1 MRKLRR
7 IIIKET
13 LLLVR
18 DIPGLII
25 LFLMPLIL
33 ITTITATQENAFKRV
48 SETKVNV
55 LFVDRDTSLLGETI
69 RDGLKQSDFFV
80 VKDELDGKP
89 ITREIAQ
96 GLIASGVYQV
106 GIIIPE
112 NTSDSAQQRAKN
124 IVKHSFYPD
133 SIAQKIPDTTQ
144 NTQSITLLYDPALR
158 ESYKNSLNSSL
169 NRLIQAAET
178 RILTENF
185 MSALPEYLGEKLKAP
200 VHAYLRGQLD
210 TMENVFSSELKKR
223 MGDMLPKDFHIDAK
237 PKAIKFD
244 IGQSLKK
251 NFKLKQDWQNHKFIP
266 VNEEYAGKQDAVIKP
281 TIVQN
286 NVPAFA
292 LFAMFF
298 IVIPLAGSMI
308 TERKEGAY
316 GRLRTLPV
324 KYFSVLSGKI
334 IVYVIVC
341 LLQLVLMILTGM
353 YLLPVLYGLPALEI
367 GHNIGALL
375 IAALCSALA
384 AVGFGLLV
392 GTFTSSMSQAGM
404 FGSFMVV
411 ILGILGGIFLPVYM
425 MPDQLK
431 IVTVLSPIRWGVDSF
446 LDIFVRGGTIG
457 SILPNAMR
465 LFLFFGLSLLIA
477 LINFVK
483 RK

>member
-1 MRKLRR
+1 
-7 IIIKET
+7 
-13 LLLVR
+13 
-18 DIPGLII
+18 
-25 LFLMPLIL
+25 
-33 ITTITATQENAFKRV
+33 
-48 SETKVNV
+48 
-55 LFVDRDTSLLGETI
+55 
-69 RDGLKQSDFFV
+69 
-80 VKDELDGKP
+80 
-89 ITREIAQ
+89 
-96 GLIASGVYQV
+96 
-106 GIIIPE
+106 
-112 NTSDSAQQRAKN
+112 
-124 IVKHSFYPD
+124 
-133 SIAQKIPDTTQ
+133 
-144 NTQSITLLYDPALR
+144 
-158 ESYKNSLNSSL
+158 
-169 NRLIQAAET
+169 
-178 RILTENF
+178 
-185 MSALPEYLGEKLKAP
+185 
-200 VHAYLRGQLD
+200 
-210 TMENVFSSELKKR
+210 
-223 MGDMLPKDFHIDAK
+223 
-237 PKAIKFD
+237 
-244 IGQSLKK
+244 
-251 NFKLKQDWQNHKFIP
+251 
-266 VNEEYAGKQDAVIKP
+266 
-281 TIVQN
+281 
-286 NVPAFA
+286 
-292 LFAMFF
+292 MFF

-316 GRLRTLPV
+316 SRLRTLPV

-353 YLLPVLYGLPALEI
+353 YLLPVLYGLPALEL
-367 GHNIGALL
+367 GHNIGALI